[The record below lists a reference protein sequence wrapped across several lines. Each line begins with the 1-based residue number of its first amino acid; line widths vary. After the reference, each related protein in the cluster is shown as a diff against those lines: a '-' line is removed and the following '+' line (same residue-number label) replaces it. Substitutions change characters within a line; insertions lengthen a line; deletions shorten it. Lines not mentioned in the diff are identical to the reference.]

1 MGGPHADIDAPTSA
15 RGMKELIARLDETM
29 VGRYWMYDGS
39 ELPW

>member
-1 MGGPHADIDAPTSA
+1 
-15 RGMKELIARLDETM
+15 MKDLIARLDETM